1 MAFNQ
6 LHLDYRKHVTQDPGL
21 MRKTDILFSRGRP
34 QKANE
39 QLGWKAVTPLE
50 EVIRK
55 MIEEELRQPVKA

>member
-1 MAFNQ
+1 
-6 LHLDYRKHVTQDPGL
+6 

-39 QLGWKAVTPLE
+39 QLGWEAVTPLE

-55 MIEEELRQPVKA
+55 MIEEELRQTVKA